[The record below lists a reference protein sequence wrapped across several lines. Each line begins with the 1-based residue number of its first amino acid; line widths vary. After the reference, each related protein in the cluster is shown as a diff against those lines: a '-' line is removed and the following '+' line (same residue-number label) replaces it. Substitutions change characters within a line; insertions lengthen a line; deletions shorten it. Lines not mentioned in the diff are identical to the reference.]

1 MMFPNFMRLKDFTK
15 LINLTLM
22 YLMLTSCASNLIEPT
37 GIVKSADDVSIYYEV
52 RGQSDTA
59 IVFVHCWSCNHEFWR
74 EQIDEFDDQYKVV
87 TLDLGGHGKSS
98 TNREAWTIAGLAQD
112 VVAVINELNLN
123 RIILVGQSMGGPVSL
138 EVARRLPNKV
148 IGIVAADTLH
158 DAEYEFP
165 PEQAEAMI
173 AAFEN
178 DFVGT
183 LTTMFNDASGKLI
196 DPNLQQ
202 WILKKVTSADPNV
215 AIALLR
221 DYAYLDLPK
230 MFSNAGVPIRAINA
244 EPAPMIPPT
253 NVEVNQKYADYDAV
267 IMKDV
272 GHFLHLE
279 SPEQFNTYL
288 HMYIEGLNKTDS

>member
-1 MMFPNFMRLKDFTK
+1 MMFTRIMCMKLFTK
-15 LINLTLM
+15 LIFFTLM
-22 YLMLTSCASNLIEPT
+22 YLILTSCVSKLTEPT
-37 GIVKSADDVSIYYEV
+37 GFVKSTDDVSIYYEA
-52 RGQSDTA
+52 RGHSDTA
-59 IVFVHCWSCNHEFWR
+59 IVFVHCWSCDHEIWR
-74 EQIDEFDDQYKVV
+74 EQVDEIDDQYKVV

-98 TNREAWTIAGLAQD
+98 ANRETWSIAGLAQD

-123 RIILVGQSMGGPVSL
+123 KVILVGSSMGGPVSL
-138 EVARRLPNKV
+138 EVARLLPNKV

-165 PEQAEAMI
+165 PEQAEEMI

-202 WILKKVTSADPNV
+202 WILNKVTGADPNI

-230 MFSNAGVPIRAINA
+230 MFSDARVPIRAINA

-253 NVEVNQKYADYDAV
+253 NIEVNRKYADFDAV

-279 SPEQFNTYL
+279 SPGQFNTYL
-288 HMYIEGLNKTDS
+288 HIYIEELKNE